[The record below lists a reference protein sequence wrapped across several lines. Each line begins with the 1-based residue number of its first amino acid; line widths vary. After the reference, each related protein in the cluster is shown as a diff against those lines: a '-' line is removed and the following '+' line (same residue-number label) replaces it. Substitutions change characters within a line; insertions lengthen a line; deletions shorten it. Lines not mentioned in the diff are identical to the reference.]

1 MSHSPARP
9 DKWALILT
17 VALLLILLLGSYTV
31 PLRSLEQTAYQTATQ
46 LLPRPDRLPRM
57 VLIEIRDEDI
67 RRHVPFSR
75 ATLAQA
81 VDRLHAM
88 GAAGIGLHL
97 DLDYPETPILAPRP
111 DQDTDRMLARALAG
125 HGNALVAA
133 PLHRG
138 SGPASL
144 PEGRLDSTSP
154 AWPQWPVLRLLARP
168 AVLPGTDSHLRVP
181 VPHLFEA
188 ATVAVTPSADRPQPP
203 DPALLPVRGGHLPG
217 MALGLAAVLAG
228 HAPGDLVVTPGRGVR
243 MGNDFLSLG
252 PDLSLHTFPPRQD
265 PRGRALDTW
274 TLDDLLMERIPASAI
289 QDRAVVIGLN
299 QPHQTPFITHGGL
312 SLPPAVWTAWAAGAV
327 HEGHRVRVGSGF
339 HALERWL
346 LVAAAL
352 YLLWPASRGPDS
364 RRTVLGSGALV
375 LGLLLLTLTALPAT
389 GWWLP
394 LVLPALLIGLG
405 HGLLV
410 IQARL
415 TRRLARDRLDAAEAR
430 LQLGTQLREQGHLEP
445 SFAALQRCHP
455 PLEPLFGELY
465 RLGRD
470 FERRRQYGR
479 AVEVF
484 QYLQD
489 RNPAFQDTEQR
500 LARLKPFAGSRQPR
514 LGDMKHLGG
523 GKELLLSDDGTDQPM
538 IGRYRVERQLG
549 KGAMG
554 IVYLG
559 VDPHINRR
567 VAIKTLALDR
577 TFEPEVREEAKQ
589 RFFREAEASGRLDHR
604 HIVTV
609 YDVGEEH
616 DLAFIAMDYLEGE
629 PLEVFTRP
637 DTLLPI
643 PEVLEA
649 CAQVAEGLAYAHE
662 QGVLHRDV
670 KPANIIY
677 DRERRTVKITDFG
690 IAGIIGH
697 ERTDSGPRQ
706 GTPAFMS
713 PELVTGQTVD
723 ARADLFSLGVC
734 LYQLLTGELPFKAD
748 TLTEL
753 VSRIAQSP
761 PRDILSLRPELGPVI
776 QVMVKKALQK
786 NPDLRYQNGA
796 QMAKALRDCSD
807 SIRRIPRQGQYSL
820 HGNGDD
826 HLNGF

>member
-1 MSHSPARP
+1 MSRSPNRP
-9 DKWALILT
+9 GTGALILII
-17 VALLLILLLGSYTV
+17 VLLLTWLAGSYTV
-31 PLRSLEQTAYQTATQ
+31 PLRSLEQDVRQAATQ
-46 LLPRPDRLPRM
+46 LLPRPDRLPGV
-57 VLIEIRDEDI
+57 VLIEIRDEDV
-67 RRHVPFSR
+67 RRHTPYSR
-75 ATLAQA
+75 ATLARA
-81 VDRLHAM
+81 VDRLQVM

-97 DLDYPETPILAPRP
+97 DLDHPETPPLTPRP
-111 DQDTDRMLARALAG
+111 DQDTDARLAQALAG
-125 HGNALVAA
+125 HGRALVAA
-133 PLHRG
+133 SLHRG

-144 PEGRLDSTSP
+144 PEGRLDGTTP

-168 AVLPGTDSHLRVP
+168 AVLPGADSHLRVP
-181 VPHLFEA
+181 IPPLSGA
-188 ATVAVTPSADRPQPP
+188 ATVAVTPSADRPHPP
-203 DPALLPVRGGHLPG
+203 DPALLPIRGGHAPG
-217 MALGLAAVLAG
+217 MALGLAAILAG

-243 MGNDFLSLG
+243 MGDDVLSLG
-252 PDLSLHTFPPRQD
+252 PDLSLLAVPPRRD
-265 PRGRALDTW
+265 PRGQALDTW
-274 TLDDLLMERIPASAI
+274 TLDDLLMERVPASAI
-289 QDRAVVIGLN
+289 EGRAVVIGLN

-312 SLPPAVWTAWAAGAV
+312 SLPPAAWTAWAAGAV
-327 HEGHRVRVGSGF
+327 HEGHRVRVGGGF

-346 LVAAAL
+346 LAAAAL

-364 RRTVLGSGALV
+364 RRAVLGSGALV
-375 LGLLLLTLTALPAT
+375 LGLLLLTLTTLTAT

-394 LVLPALLIGLG
+394 LILPALFVGLG

-410 IQARL
+410 VQARL

-430 LQLGTQLREQGHLEP
+430 LQLGAQLREQGHLEP
-445 SFAALQRCHP
+445 SFAALQRCHV

-484 QYLQD
+484 QYLRD

-514 LGDMKHLGG
+514 LGDMKHIRG
-523 GKELLLSDDGTDQPM
+523 GKALLLSDDGTDQPM

-577 TFEPEVREEAKQ
+577 AFEPEVREEAKQ

-616 DLAFIAMDYLEGE
+616 DMAFIAMDYLEGE
-629 PLEVFTRP
+629 PLEAFTRP

-690 IAGIIGH
+690 IASIIGH
-697 ERTDSGPRQ
+697 DRGGGGPRQ

-713 PELVTGQTVD
+713 PELVTGQSVD
-723 ARADLFSLGVC
+723 ARADLFALGVC

-748 TLTEL
+748 TLTGL
-753 VSRIAQSP
+753 ISQIAQSP
-761 PRDILSLRPELGPVI
+761 PGDILSLRPELGPVI

-786 NPDLRYQNGA
+786 NPDLRYQNGT
-796 QMAKALRDCSD
+796 QMAKALRDCGD
-807 SIRRIPRQGQYSL
+807 SLRRMPRQGQYSL
-820 HGNGDD
+820 HGNDDD
-826 HLNGF
+826 HPLGF